1 MRLFFRYIIIPLAL
15 LVLLLPAVAQ
25 SNGAGAGGVKQNPA
39 SGNEAALRSEDR
51 VLPQNAPRVSG
62 KIEPDS
68 IGIGDRFFYTIDIEK
83 DQVQGVFFPEFGGE
97 GSSHYELIESLPVD
111 TLERDGRR
119 LKLRK
124 RYELAAFQEGC
135 ATGDVY
141 GQEHCR
147 YACRRGYP
155 RLDGHH
161 LPDRLHLTLDLR
173 SEASDGSALQVW
185 RDLGLPCV
193 GLCGFVA
200 SYSVDLCRWSHLGSL
215 W

>member
-25 SNGAGAGGVKQNPA
+25 SSGAGAGGVKQNPA
-39 SGNEAALRSEDR
+39 SGSETALRSEDR

-124 RYELAAFQEGC
+124 R
-135 ATGDVY
+135 
-141 GQEHCR
+141 
-147 YACRRGYP
+147 
-155 RLDGHH
+155 
-161 LPDRLHLTLDLR
+161 
-173 SEASDGSALQVW
+173 
-185 RDLGLPCV
+185 
-193 GLCGFVA
+193 
-200 SYSVDLCRWSHLGSL
+200 
-215 W
+215 